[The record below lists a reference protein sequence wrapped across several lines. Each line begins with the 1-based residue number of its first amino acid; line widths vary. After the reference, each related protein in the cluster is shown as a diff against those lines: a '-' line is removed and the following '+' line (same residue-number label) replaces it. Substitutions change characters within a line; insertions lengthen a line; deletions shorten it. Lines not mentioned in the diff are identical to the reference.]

1 MAMTI
6 HYCKSWF
13 RMKKVAIE
21 PMDEAM
27 ALSRHLSGQSYTALV
42 GSASAPSCFVEL
54 AIDNG
59 MVGVGF
65 LDKRCREYLTYQF
78 QFTDKENLFLTMAIH
93 REFEGDTD
101 EVVGGEC
108 YVFNEQ
114 GNLVIRRERFN
125 PHELKEAE
133 SRFDP
138 SLNYERMP
146 QFGCYSQLIKTDR

>member
-1 MAMTI
+1 MAMTV

-13 RMKKVAIE
+13 RLKKVAIE

-27 ALSRHLSGQSYTALV
+27 ALSRHLSGQSYTRFV

-78 QFTDKENLFLTMAIH
+78 YLQTK
-93 REFEGDTD
+93 
-101 EVVGGEC
+101 
-108 YVFNEQ
+108 
-114 GNLVIRRERFN
+114 
-125 PHELKEAE
+125 
-133 SRFDP
+133 
-138 SLNYERMP
+138 
-146 QFGCYSQLIKTDR
+146 KTSF